1 MEHYTWEN
9 LDKEVLNPRI
19 WRKVIAGEKAMV
31 AQVFISKGGVVPE
44 HHHESEQ
51 ITYILEGAL
60 EFEIEGRT
68 IGFPLAR
75 CCASLRTC
83 RIARWR
89 SKTPSIWISSA
100 RFARTGSRARTII
113 CATVSV
119 MDLGIKDRVAVVA
132 ASSRGLGQAVARG
145 LAKEGVRL
153 ALCARTS
160 AALDAAAEEIRRET
174 GAEVMTRALDVTDH
188 DAVRQ
193 FVSAVVERFGRLDI
207 CVANAGGP
215 PAKSFA
221 ETSIE
226 DWRAAADLNLMST
239 VYFAKE
245 ALPAMQRQQ
254 WGRFIAI
261 TSVAVKQPVE
271 GLILSNAV
279 RSAVSGLIKT
289 LANEYG
295 RYGVLVNNVC
305 PGYTA
310 TARLVE
316 LSRRLAGKDDVD
328 PAEIQERWAQQTAL
342 GRVGRPEEFADLVV
356 FLASERASYITGA
369 SIAVDGGLVKGLY

>member
-1 MEHYTWEN
+1 
-9 LDKEVLNPRI
+9 
-19 WRKVIAGEKAMV
+19 
-31 AQVFISKGGVVPE
+31 
-44 HHHESEQ
+44 
-51 ITYILEGAL
+51 
-60 EFEIEGRT
+60 
-68 IGFPLAR
+68 
-75 CCASLRTC
+75 
-83 RIARWR
+83 
-89 SKTPSIWISSA
+89 
-100 RFARTGSRARTII
+100 
-113 CATVSV
+113 

-145 LAKEGVRL
+145 LAREGAKL
-153 ALCARTS
+153 ALCARAS
-160 AALDAAAEEIRRET
+160 APLDAAAEEIRRET
-174 GAEVMTRALDVTDH
+174 GAEVMTRALDVTDY
-188 DAVRQ
+188 DAVRG
-193 FVSAVVERFGRLDI
+193 FVAAVVERFGRLDI

-221 ETSIE
+221 ETTME

-245 ALPAMQRQQ
+245 ALPVMQRQQ

-316 LSRRLAGKDDVD
+316 LSHRLAGKEGVD
-328 PAEIQERWAQQTAL
+328 PAEIEDRWARQTAL

-356 FLASERASYITGA
+356 FLASERATYITGA
-369 SIAVDGGLVKGLY
+369 AIAVDGGLVKGLY